1 MMQKKHHQGSVIVIA
16 LWALGIAA
24 LVTSSIQIFAHRQA
38 LLGIEVHDRIQAR
51 WAARAGIES
60 SIAAMSEHVLMPVQN
75 NAFALIDDLEYVSSG
90 TVGTASWDIR
100 HHVDGRD
107 WRGPMDEHSKFNLNS
122 ENSALF
128 LQILDNDLAYGV
140 LESIMDWM
148 DEDDEAR
155 ILGVERDYYLSLD
168 SPYEPRNGP
177 LRSIAEM
184 ELIAGVMPDDI
195 RGEDWDLDFRLDTN
209 ENDGGQSLPWDEPNG
224 ILEGGWATLFTAITV
239 DGGPTESGEPRMNLK
254 NVELETVQLRLGIDE
269 PQAQAL
275 IAYANGSDTSLGQ
288 LLISGLPSLSQGI
301 EGVTSLTDEQLIL
314 VFAETS
320 TFEPHEAPPGRMNI
334 NTVSPELLYK
344 IFPENSRLVEELLYL
359 RVNNSGGIS
368 SPINYRDIPGISPS
382 EITYLYETFDTRSS
396 VFTISSKGTAEAS
409 QVEQEIIV
417 VVDRSTLPVTI
428 LEYREQ

>member
-1 MMQKKHHQGSVIVIA
+1 MIQPSQRGSVIVIA

-24 LVTSSIQIFAHRQA
+24 LVTSSIQIFAYRQA

-60 SIAAMSEHVLMPVQN
+60 TIASMAEHTYMPVAD
-75 NAFALIDDLEYVSSG
+75 NAFALIDDLEYISSG
-90 TVGTASWDIR
+90 NVGTATWDIR
-100 HHVDGRD
+100 HHVDGQD
-107 WRGPMDEHSKFNLNS
+107 WRGPMDEHSKFNINAD
-122 ENSALF
+122 NNALF
-128 LQILDNDLAYGV
+128 LQILDNTLAYGV
-140 LESIMDWM
+140 MEAILDWI

-168 SPYEPRNGP
+168 TPYEPRNGP

-224 ILEGGWATLFTAITV
+224 TLEGGWAALFTAVPV
-239 DGGPTESGEPRMNLK
+239 DGGATDTGEPRINLT
-254 NVELETVQLRLGIDE
+254 NIDVETLQFRVGLEE

-275 IAYANGSDTSLGQ
+275 LAIASGNDANLGTLLVSDLRS
-288 LLISGLPSLSQGI
+288 ISSGI
-301 EGVTSLTDEQLIL
+301 EGVTNLTDEQLRMI
-314 VFAETS
+314 FAETCL
-320 TFEPHEAPPGRMNI
+320 FNAHEAPAGRMNI
-334 NTVSPELLYK
+334 NTISPELLYRL
-344 IFPENSRLVEELLYL
+344 FPENSTLVEELLYL
-359 RVNNSGGIS
+359 RVNNSRGIS
-368 SPINYRDIPGISPS
+368 SPLDYRDIPGIAPNM
-382 EITYLYETFDTRSS
+382 ITYLYDIFDTRSS
-396 VFTISSKGTAEAS
+396 VFTITSQGLAPAS

>member
-1 MMQKKHHQGSVIVIA
+1 MHTRHRGSVIVIA

-60 SIAAMSEHVLMPVQN
+60 SIAAMSEHVLVPVQN

-90 TVGTASWDIR
+90 TVGNASWDIR
-100 HHVDGRD
+100 HHVDGQD
-107 WRGPMDEHSKFNLNS
+107 WRGPMDEHSKFNINAD
-122 ENSALF
+122 NGALF
-128 LQILDNDLAYGV
+128 LQILDEELAYGV

-148 DEDDEAR
+148 DEDDEVR
-155 ILGVERDYYLSLD
+155 LLGVERDYYLSLD

-177 LRSIAEM
+177 IRSIAEM

-195 RGEDWDLDFRLDTN
+195 RGEDWDLDFRLDSN
-209 ENDGGQSLPWDEPNG
+209 EDDGGQSLPWDEPNG
-224 ILEGGWATLFTAITV
+224 ILEGGWASLFTAITV
-239 DGGPTESGEPRMNLK
+239 DGGPTESGEPRINLK
-254 NVELETVQLRLGIDE
+254 NIDLETVQLRLGVDE
-269 PQAQAL
+269 FQAQAL
-275 IAYANGSDTSLGQ
+275 VTYANGNTASLGQ
-288 LLISGLPSLSQGI
+288 LLISGLQSLAQGI
-301 EGVTSLTDEQLIL
+301 EGVTNLTDEQLTY

-320 TFEPHEAPPGRMNI
+320 LFESHEAPPGRMNI
-334 NTVSPELLYK
+334 NTVSPEMLYK
-344 IFPENSRLVEELLYL
+344 IFPENTRLVEELLYL
-359 RVNNSGGIS
+359 RINNSGGIS
-368 SPINYRDIPGISPS
+368 SPLDYRNIPGISS
-382 EITYLYETFDTRSS
+382 NEITYLYEIFDTRSS
-396 VFTISSKGTAEAS
+396 VFTISSKGTAKAS

>member
-1 MMQKKHHQGSVIVIA
+1 MIQPSQRGSVIVIA

-24 LVTSSIQIFAHRQA
+24 LVTSSIQIFAYRQA

-60 SIAAMSEHVLMPVQN
+60 TIASMAEHTYMPVAD
-75 NAFALIDDLEYVSSG
+75 NAFALIDDLEYISSG
-90 TVGTASWDIR
+90 NVGTATWDIR
-100 HHVDGRD
+100 HHVDGQD
-107 WRGPMDEHSKFNLNS
+107 WRGPMDEHSKFNINAD
-122 ENSALF
+122 NNALF
-128 LQILDNDLAYGV
+128 LQILDNTLAYGV
-140 LESIMDWM
+140 MEAILDWI

-168 SPYEPRNGP
+168 TPYEPRNGP

-224 ILEGGWATLFTAITV
+224 TLEGGWAALFTAVTV
-239 DGGPTESGEPRMNLK
+239 DGGATDTGEPRINLT
-254 NVELETVQLRLGIDE
+254 NIDVETLQFRVGLEE

-275 IAYANGSDTSLGQ
+275 LAIASGNDANLGTLLVSDLRS
-288 LLISGLPSLSQGI
+288 ISSGI
-301 EGVTSLTDEQLIL
+301 EGVTNLTDEQLRMI
-314 VFAETS
+314 FAETCL
-320 TFEPHEAPPGRMNI
+320 FNAHEAPAGRMNI
-334 NTVSPELLYK
+334 NTISPELLYRL
-344 IFPENSRLVEELLYL
+344 FPENSTLVEELLYL

-368 SPINYRDIPGISPS
+368 SPLDYRDIPGIAPNM
-382 EITYLYETFDTRSS
+382 ITYLYDIFDTRSS
-396 VFTISSKGTAEAS
+396 VFTITSQGLAPAS

>member
-1 MMQKKHHQGSVIVIA
+1 MIQPSQRGSVIVIA

-24 LVTSSIQIFAHRQA
+24 LVTSSIQIFAYRQA

-60 SIAAMSEHVLMPVQN
+60 TIASMAEHTYMPVAD
-75 NAFALIDDLEYVSSG
+75 NAFALIDDLEYISSG
-90 TVGTASWDIR
+90 NVGTATWDIR
-100 HHVDGRD
+100 HHVDGQD
-107 WRGPMDEHSKFNLNS
+107 WRGPMDEHSKFNINAD
-122 ENSALF
+122 NNVLF
-128 LQILDNDLAYGV
+128 LQILDNTLAYGV
-140 LESIMDWM
+140 MEAILDWI

-168 SPYEPRNGP
+168 TPYEPRNGP

-224 ILEGGWATLFTAITV
+224 TLEGGWAALFTAVTV
-239 DGGPTESGEPRMNLK
+239 DGGATDTGEPRINLT
-254 NVELETVQLRLGIDE
+254 NIDVETLQFRVGLEE

-275 IAYANGSDTSLGQ
+275 LAIASGNDANLGTLLVSDLRS
-288 LLISGLPSLSQGI
+288 ISSGI
-301 EGVTSLTDEQLIL
+301 EGVTNLTDEQLRMI
-314 VFAETS
+314 FAETCL
-320 TFEPHEAPPGRMNI
+320 FDAHEAPAGRMNI
-334 NTVSPELLYK
+334 NTISPELLYRL
-344 IFPENSRLVEELLYL
+344 FPENSTLVEELLYL
-359 RVNNSGGIS
+359 RVNNSRGIS
-368 SPINYRDIPGISPS
+368 SPLDYRDIPGIAPNM
-382 EITYLYETFDTRSS
+382 ITYLYDIFDTRSS
-396 VFTISSKGTAEAS
+396 VFTITSQGLAPAS

>member
-1 MMQKKHHQGSVIVIA
+1 MMHTRHRGSVIVIA

-75 NAFALIDDLEYVSSG
+75 HAFALIDDLEYVSTG
-90 TVGTASWDIR
+90 TVGNASWDIR

-107 WRGPMDEHSKFNLNS
+107 WRGPMDEHSKFNINAQNS
-122 ENSALF
+122 VLF
-128 LQILDNDLAYGV
+128 LRILDEELPYGV
-140 LESIMDWM
+140 LESILDWM
-148 DEDDEAR
+148 DEDDEVR
-155 ILGVERDYYLSLD
+155 LLGVERDYYLSLD

-177 LRSIAEM
+177 IRSIAEM

-195 RGEDWDLDFRLDTN
+195 RGEDWDLDFRLDSN
-209 ENDGGQSLPWDEPNG
+209 EDDGGQSLPWDEPNG
-224 ILEGGWATLFTAITV
+224 ILEGGWASLLTAITV
-239 DGGPTESGEPRMNLK
+239 DGGPTESGEPRINLK
-254 NVELETVQLRLGIDE
+254 NIDLETVQLRLGVDE
-269 PQAQAL
+269 FQAQAL
-275 IAYANGSDTSLGQ
+275 VTYANGNNASLGQ
-288 LLISGLPSLSQGI
+288 LLISGLQSLAQGI
-301 EGVTSLTDEQLIL
+301 EGVTNLTDEQLTY

-320 TFEPHEAPPGRMNI
+320 LFESHEAPPGRMNI
-334 NTVSPELLYK
+334 NTVSPEMLYK
-344 IFPENSRLVEELLYL
+344 IFPENTRLVEELLYL
-359 RVNNSGGIS
+359 RINNIRGIS
-368 SPINYRDIPGISPS
+368 SPLDYRNIPGISS
-382 EITYLYETFDTRSS
+382 NEITYLYEIFDTRSS
-396 VFTISSKGTAEAS
+396 VFTISSKGTVKAS

>member
-1 MMQKKHHQGSVIVIA
+1 MIQPSHRGSVIVIA

-24 LVTSSIQIFAHRQA
+24 LVTSSIQVFAHRQA
-38 LLGIEVHDRIQAR
+38 LLGIEVHERIQAR

-60 SIAAMSEHVLMPVQN
+60 TIASMAEHTYMPVAG
-75 NAFALIDDLEYVSSG
+75 NAFALIDDLEYISSG
-90 TVGTASWDIR
+90 KVGIATWDIR

-107 WRGPMDEHSKFNLNS
+107 WRGPMDEHSKFNINA
-122 ENSALF
+122 NNNALF
-128 LQILDNDLAYGV
+128 LQILDNTLAYGV
-140 LESIMDWM
+140 MEAILDWI

-168 SPYEPRNGP
+168 TPYEPRNGP

-224 ILEGGWATLFTAITV
+224 ILEGGWAALFTAVTV
-239 DGGPTESGEPRMNLK
+239 DGGATDTGETRINL
-254 NVELETVQLRLGIDE
+254 NNIDVETLQLRLGLEE

-275 IAYANGSDTSLGQ
+275 LAMASGNDANLGT
-288 LLISGLPSLSQGI
+288 LLVSNLRSISSGI
-301 EGVTSLTDEQLIL
+301 EGVTNLTDEQLRMI
-314 VFAETS
+314 FAETCL
-320 TFEPHEAPPGRMNI
+320 FDAHEAPVGRMNI
-334 NTVSPELLYK
+334 NTISPELLYRL
-344 IFPENSRLVEELLYL
+344 FPENSTLVEELLYL

-368 SPINYRDIPGISPS
+368 SPLDYRDIPGIAPNM
-382 EITYLYETFDTRSS
+382 ITYLYDIFDTRSS
-396 VFTISSKGTAEAS
+396 VFTITSQGFAPAS